1 MDDNGGRGIG
11 GECCWWSGRQS
22 RDKHGRD
29 GEAGIGVGDRAIGSR
44 RMEHPCGDD
53 KRGRSNHF
61 DMSRR
66 WERRV
71 IGAGEGMKESK
82 EGGGNEK
89 WSGGEAAAVDA
100 NHRGWDA
107 DIALGDDMVDCEGEG
122 ERADEGT
129 HDIDTIAAMAVAVTE
144 GRGKRRHHRSSS
156 SSSEDDDKDEGK

>member
-89 WSGGEAAAVDA
+89 WIGGEVAAVDA

-107 DIALGDDMVDCEGEG
+107 DIANWEMIWLTVKEKEN
-122 ERADEGT
+122 ER
-129 HDIDTIAAMAVAVTE
+129 M
-144 GRGKRRHHRSSS
+144 RGLTTLTPLRRWR
-156 SSSEDDDKDEGK
+156 